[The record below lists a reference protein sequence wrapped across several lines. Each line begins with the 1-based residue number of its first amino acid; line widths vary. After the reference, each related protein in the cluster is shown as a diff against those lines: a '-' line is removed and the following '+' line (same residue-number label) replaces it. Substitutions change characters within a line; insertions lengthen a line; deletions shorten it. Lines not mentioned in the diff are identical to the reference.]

1 MTLLIYDI
9 LIATLLLIIVGM
21 AVAFIRHQRLLIT
34 RAHLMRE
41 AMRNRDFTFSLPTK
55 GLLPGE
61 RALQRALN
69 DLGEEI
75 GKLVAQN
82 EVESWQ
88 RLTRVLT
95 HEIMNATTPIQS
107 ISEAY
112 LHSPKLIG
120 TPYEEGIR
128 AIYETSSG
136 LARFVASYRTLT
148 QMQEPVITTL
158 NLAET
163 VEHIQSLYPALEWQI
178 EVPAETT
185 LEADETLLRQ
195 VLINLI
201 KNATEAGAT
210 KIGIKWDNALYIGNN
225 GQPISAEV
233 RREIFIP
240 FFTTKRS
247 GSGIGLSLSR
257 QLLMLQGMD
266 ITLADQGQAGYHVTF
281 CLKRR

>member
-1 MTLLIYDI
+1 MTLIGYDI
-9 LIATLLLIIVGM
+9 LIAILLLIIVGM
-21 AVAFIRHQRLLIT
+21 AMAFIRHQRLLTT

-75 GKLVAQN
+75 GKLVARN

-148 QMQEPVITTL
+148 QMQEPVIITL
-158 NLAET
+158 NLTET
-163 VEHIQSLYPALEWQI
+163 VEHIQSLYPGIEWKI
-178 EVPAETT
+178 EIPAETT
-185 LEADETLLRQ
+185 IEADETLLRQ

-201 KNATEAGAT
+201 KNAIEAGAT
-210 KIGIKWDNALYIGNN
+210 KMGIAWDNALYVSNN
-225 GQPISAEV
+225 GQPIPAEV

-257 QLLMLQGMD
+257 QLLMMQGID
-266 ITLADQGQAGYHVTF
+266 LSLANRAKGGYHVTF

>member
-21 AVAFIRHQRLLIT
+21 AVAFIRHQRLLTT

-95 HEIMNATTPIQS
+95 HEIMNATPPIQS

-136 LARFVASYRTLT
+136 LARFVSSYRTLT
-148 QMQEPVITTL
+148 QLQEPVIATL

-178 EVPAETT
+178 EVPTETT

-210 KIGIKWDNALYIGNN
+210 KIGIRWDNALYISNN

>member
-21 AVAFIRHQRLLIT
+21 AVAFIRHQSLLTT

-136 LARFVASYRTLT
+136 LARFVSSYRTLT
-148 QMQEPVITTL
+148 QLQEPVITTL

-178 EVPAETT
+178 EVPTETT

-210 KIGIKWDNALYIGNN
+210 KIGIRWDNALYISNN
-225 GQPISAEV
+225 GQPIPAEV

>member
-21 AVAFIRHQRLLIT
+21 AVAFIRDQRLLIT

-41 AMRNRDFTFSLPTK
+41 AMHNRDFTFSLPTK

-136 LARFVASYRTLT
+136 LARFVSSYRTLT
-148 QMQEPVITTL
+148 QLQEPVITTL

-178 EVPAETT
+178 EVPTETT

-210 KIGIKWDNALYIGNN
+210 KIGIRWDNALYISNN

-281 CLKRR
+281 CLQRR

>member
-21 AVAFIRHQRLLIT
+21 AVAFIRHQRLLTT

-136 LARFVASYRTLT
+136 LARFVSSYRTLT
-148 QMQEPVITTL
+148 QLQEPVIATL

-178 EVPAETT
+178 EVPTETT

-210 KIGIKWDNALYIGNN
+210 KIGIRWDNALYISNN

>member
-21 AVAFIRHQRLLIT
+21 AVAFTRHQRLLTT

-136 LARFVASYRTLT
+136 LARFVSSYRTLT
-148 QMQEPVITTL
+148 QLQEPVITTL

-163 VEHIQSLYPALEWQI
+163 VEHIQSLYPALAWQI

-185 LEADETLLRQ
+185 FEADETLLRQ

-210 KIGIKWDNALYIGNN
+210 KIGIRWDNALYISNN

>member
-21 AVAFIRHQRLLIT
+21 AVAFIRHQRLLTT

-178 EVPAETT
+178 EVPTETT

-210 KIGIKWDNALYIGNN
+210 KIGIRWDNALYISNN